1 MNIKINKEGIKKF
14 AASITLA
21 AIVSTPVGLA
31 IGCKKTDHTK
41 ELCPVTKLLN
51 MLPNYKNT
59 ELDYEIPRGA
69 EHQLTHLAE
78 DYYSEEYG
86 EDTNEE
92 EKLIVGSVYGQ
103 ITYTEEFHKIYEN
116 GLEEVYTNEYS
127 KGENGITTYYSDGT
141 KESLVFEKNDIS
153 KPEPDFQLKQVI
165 KPSR

>member
-21 AIVSTPVGLA
+21 AIVSMPVGLA

-51 MLPNYKNT
+51 MLPNYKNA
-59 ELDYEIPRGA
+59 ELYYEIPRGA

-78 DYYSEEYG
+78 DYYSEKYG

-141 KESLVFEKNDIS
+141 KDSLVFETKNIS

>member
-21 AIVSTPVGLA
+21 AIVGMPVGLA

-51 MLPNYKNT
+51 MLPNYKNA
-59 ELDYEIPRGA
+59 ELDYEIPRGV
-69 EHQLTHLAE
+69 EHQLTHLTE
-78 DYYSEEYG
+78 DYYSEEY
-86 EDTNEE
+86 EKDTNEE
-92 EKLIVGSVYGQ
+92 EKLIVGSIYGQ

-153 KPEPDFQLKQVI
+153 KSEPDFQLKQVI

>member
-1 MNIKINKEGIKKF
+1 MNIKINKECIKRF
-14 AASITLA
+14 AASITLV
-21 AIVSTPVGLA
+21 AIVGTPLGLA
-31 IGCKKTDHTK
+31 IGCKNTDHTI

-51 MLPNYKNT
+51 MLPNYKNA

-78 DYYSEEYG
+78 DYYSEKYG

-92 EKLIVGSVYGQ
+92 EKLIVGSIYGQ
-103 ITYTEEFHKIYEN
+103 ITYTEEFHKDYEN
-116 GLEEVYTNEYS
+116 GIEEVYINEYS
-127 KGENGITTYYSDGT
+127 NGENGITTYYSDGT
-141 KESLVFEKNDIS
+141 KDSLVFEKKDIS

>member
-1 MNIKINKEGIKKF
+1 MNIKINKEGIKRF

-21 AIVSTPVGLA
+21 AIVGMPVGLA

-51 MLPNYKNT
+51 MLPNYKNA
-59 ELDYEIPRGA
+59 ELDYEIPRGV
-69 EHQLTHLAE
+69 EHQLTHLTE
-78 DYYSEEYG
+78 DYYSEEY
-86 EDTNEE
+86 EKDTNEE
-92 EKLIVGSVYGQ
+92 EKLIVGSIYGQ

-153 KPEPDFQLKQVI
+153 KSEPDFQLKQVI

>member
-69 EHQLTHLAE
+69 VHQLTHLTE
-78 DYYSEEYG
+78 DYYGEEYG
-86 EDTNEE
+86 EDINEE
-92 EKLIVGSVYGQ
+92 EKLIVGSIYGQ

-141 KESLVFEKNDIS
+141 KDSLVFETKNIS
-153 KPEPDFQLKQVI
+153 ESEFDFQLKQVI

>member
-51 MLPNYKNT
+51 MLPNYKNA

-92 EKLIVGSVYGQ
+92 EKLIVGSIYGQ

>member
-51 MLPNYKNT
+51 MLPNYKNA

-78 DYYSEEYG
+78 DYYSKKYG
-86 EDTNEE
+86 EDTDKE
-92 EKLIVGSVYGQ
+92 EKTIVGSIYGK

>member
-21 AIVSTPVGLA
+21 AIVGTPLGLA

-51 MLPNYKNT
+51 MLPNYKNA

-78 DYYSEEYG
+78 DYYSEKYG
-86 EDTNEE
+86 KYTNEE
-92 EKLIVGSVYGQ
+92 EKLIVGSIYGQ
-103 ITYTEEFHKIYEN
+103 ITYTEEFHKNYEN
-116 GLEEVYTNEYS
+116 GIEEVYINEYS
-127 KGENGITTYYSDGT
+127 NGENGITTYYSDGT
-141 KESLVFEKNDIS
+141 KDSLVFEKKDIS
-153 KPEPDFQLKQVI
+153 KPEPDFQLKKVI
-165 KPSR
+165 NHNR

>member
-21 AIVSTPVGLA
+21 AIVSMPVGLA

-51 MLPNYKNT
+51 MLPNYKNA

-86 EDTNEE
+86 VD
-92 EKLIVGSVYGQ
+92 
-103 ITYTEEFHKIYEN
+103 
-116 GLEEVYTNEYS
+116 TNEYS

>member
-1 MNIKINKEGIKKF
+1 MNIKINKESIKRF

-21 AIVSTPVGLA
+21 AIVGGAVGLA

-51 MLPNYKNT
+51 MLPNYKNA

-92 EKLIVGSVYGQ
+92 EKLIVGSIYGQ

-116 GLEEVYTNEYS
+116 GIEEVYINEYS
-127 KGENGITTYYSDGT
+127 KGENGITTYYSHGT
-141 KESLVFEKNDIS
+141 KDSLLFEKKDIS
-153 KPEPDFQLKQVI
+153 KPEPDFQLKKVI
-165 KPSR
+165 NHNR

>member
-1 MNIKINKEGIKKF
+1 MNIKINKECIKRF
-14 AASITLA
+14 AASITLV
-21 AIVSTPVGLA
+21 AIVGTPLGLA
-31 IGCKKTDHTK
+31 IGCKNTDHTK

-51 MLPNYKNT
+51 MLPNYKNA

-78 DYYSEEYG
+78 DYYSEKYG

-92 EKLIVGSVYGQ
+92 EKLIVGSIYGQ
-103 ITYTEEFHKIYEN
+103 ITYTEEFHKDYEN
-116 GLEEVYTNEYS
+116 GIEEVYINEYS
-127 KGENGITTYYSDGT
+127 NGENGITTYYSDGT
-141 KESLVFEKNDIS
+141 KDSLVFEKKDIS

>member
-21 AIVSTPVGLA
+21 AIVSMPVGLA

-51 MLPNYKNT
+51 MLPNYKNA

-86 EDTNEE
+86 VDTNEE

-116 GLEEVYTNEYS
+116 GIEEVYINEYS

>member
-21 AIVSTPVGLA
+21 AIVSMPVGLA

-51 MLPNYKNT
+51 MLPNYKNA

-86 EDTNEE
+86 EDPNEE
-92 EKLIVGSVYGQ
+92 EKLIVGSIYGQ

>member
-51 MLPNYKNT
+51 MLPNYKNM

>member
-41 ELCPVTKLLN
+41 ELCPVTKLLD
-51 MLPNYKNT
+51 MLPNYKNA

-78 DYYSEEYG
+78 DYYGEEYG

>member
-21 AIVSTPVGLA
+21 AIVSMPVGLA

-51 MLPNYKNT
+51 MLPNYKNA
-59 ELDYEIPRGA
+59 ELDYEIPRGV

-116 GLEEVYTNEYS
+116 GIEEVYINEYS

-141 KESLVFEKNDIS
+141 KDSLVFETKNIS

>member
-1 MNIKINKEGIKKF
+1 MNIKINKESIKRF

-21 AIVSTPVGLA
+21 AIVGTPVGLA
-31 IGCKKTDHTK
+31 IGCRKTDHTK

-51 MLPNYKNT
+51 MLPNYKNA
-59 ELDYEIPRGA
+59 ELDYEIPRGT
-69 EHQLTHLAE
+69 EHQLRHLAE

-92 EKLIVGSVYGQ
+92 EKLIVGSVYGK

-116 GLEEVYTNEYS
+116 GLEKVYTNEYS

-141 KESLVFEKNDIS
+141 KDSLVFEKKDIS
-153 KPEPDFQLKQVI
+153 KPEPDFQLKKVI
-165 KPSR
+165 NHNR

>member
-21 AIVSTPVGLA
+21 AIVGTPVGLA

-51 MLPNYKNT
+51 MLPSYKNA

-78 DYYSEEYG
+78 DYYSEKYG

-92 EKLIVGSVYGQ
+92 EKLIVGSIYGQ
-103 ITYTEEFHKIYEN
+103 ITYTEEFHKNYEN
-116 GLEEVYTNEYS
+116 GIEEVYINEYS
-127 KGENGITTYYSDGT
+127 NGENGITTYYSDGT
-141 KESLVFEKNDIS
+141 KDSLVFEKKDIS
-153 KPEPDFQLKQVI
+153 KPEPDFQLKKVI
-165 KPSR
+165 NHNR

>member
-1 MNIKINKEGIKKF
+1 MNIKINKECIKRF

-21 AIVSTPVGLA
+21 AIVGTPVGLA

-51 MLPNYKNT
+51 MLPNYKNA

-78 DYYSEEYG
+78 DYYSEKYG

-92 EKLIVGSVYGQ
+92 EKLIVGSIYGQ
-103 ITYTEEFHKIYEN
+103 ITYTEEFHKNYEN
-116 GLEEVYTNEYS
+116 GIEEVYINEYS
-127 KGENGITTYYSDGT
+127 NGENGITTYYSDGT
-141 KESLVFEKNDIS
+141 KDSLVFEKKDIS
-153 KPEPDFQLKQVI
+153 KPEPDFQLKKAI
-165 KPSR
+165 NHNR

>member
-21 AIVSTPVGLA
+21 AIVGMPVGLA

-51 MLPNYKNT
+51 MLPNYKNA

-78 DYYSEEYG
+78 DYYSEEY
-86 EDTNEE
+86 EKDTNEE
-92 EKLIVGSVYGQ
+92 EKLIVGSIYGQ

-153 KPEPDFQLKQVI
+153 KSEPDFQLKQVI

>member
-1 MNIKINKEGIKKF
+1 MNIKINKECIKRF

-21 AIVSTPVGLA
+21 AIVGTPLGLA

-51 MLPNYKNT
+51 MLPNYKNA

-78 DYYSEEYG
+78 DYYSEKYG

-92 EKLIVGSVYGQ
+92 EKLIVGSIYGQ
-103 ITYTEEFHKIYEN
+103 ITYTEEFHKNYEM
-116 GLEEVYTNEYS
+116 G
-127 KGENGITTYYSDGT
+127 
-141 KESLVFEKNDIS
+141 
-153 KPEPDFQLKQVI
+153 
-165 KPSR
+165 

>member
-1 MNIKINKEGIKKF
+1 MNININKEGIKRF

-21 AIVSTPVGLA
+21 AIVGTPLGLA

-51 MLPNYKNT
+51 MLPNYKNA

-92 EKLIVGSVYGQ
+92 EKLIVGSIYGQ
-103 ITYTEEFHKIYEN
+103 ITYTEEFHKDYEN
-116 GLEEVYTNEYS
+116 GIEEVYINEYS
-127 KGENGITTYYSDGT
+127 NGENGITTYYSDGT
-141 KESLVFEKNDIS
+141 KDSLVFEKKDIS
-153 KPEPDFQLKQVI
+153 KPEPDFQLKKVI
-165 KPSR
+165 NHNR

>member
-21 AIVSTPVGLA
+21 AIVGTPVGLA

-51 MLPNYKNT
+51 MLPNYKNA
-59 ELDYEIPRGA
+59 ELDYEIPRGV

-78 DYYSEEYG
+78 DYYSEEYS

-92 EKLIVGSVYGQ
+92 EKLIVGSIYGQ
-103 ITYTEEFHKIYEN
+103 ITYTEEFHKTYEN

-141 KESLVFEKNDIS
+141 KDSLVFEKKDIS
-153 KPEPDFQLKQVI
+153 KLEPDFQLKQVI

>member
-1 MNIKINKEGIKKF
+1 MNIKINKECIKRF

-21 AIVSTPVGLA
+21 AIVGTPLGLA

-51 MLPNYKNT
+51 MLPNYKNA

-78 DYYSEEYG
+78 DYYSEKYD

-92 EKLIVGSVYGQ
+92 EKLIVGSIYGQ
-103 ITYTEEFHKIYEN
+103 ITYTEEFHKNYEN
-116 GLEEVYTNEYS
+116 GIEEVYINEYS
-127 KGENGITTYYSDGT
+127 NGENGITTYYSDGT
-141 KESLVFEKNDIS
+141 KDSLVFEKKDIS
-153 KPEPDFQLKQVI
+153 KPEPDFQLKKVI
-165 KPSR
+165 NHNR

>member
-1 MNIKINKEGIKKF
+1 MNIKINKECIKRF

-21 AIVSTPVGLA
+21 AIVGTPLGLA
-31 IGCKKTDHTK
+31 IDCKKTDHTK

-51 MLPNYKNT
+51 MLPNYKNA

-78 DYYSEEYG
+78 DYYSEKYG

-92 EKLIVGSVYGQ
+92 EKLIVGSIYGQ

-116 GLEEVYTNEYS
+116 GIEEVYINEYS

-141 KESLVFEKNDIS
+141 KDSLVFEKKDIS
-153 KPEPDFQLKQVI
+153 KPEPDFQLKKVI
-165 KPSR
+165 NHNR

>member
-21 AIVSTPVGLA
+21 AIVGTPVGLA

-59 ELDYEIPRGA
+59 ELDYEIPRGV

-116 GLEEVYTNEYS
+116 GIEEVYINEYS

-141 KESLVFEKNDIS
+141 KDSLVFETKNIS
-153 KPEPDFQLKQVI
+153 ESEPDFQLKQVI

>member
-1 MNIKINKEGIKKF
+1 MNIKINKECIKRF

-21 AIVSTPVGLA
+21 AIVGTPLGLA

-51 MLPNYKNT
+51 MLPNYKNA

-92 EKLIVGSVYGQ
+92 EKLIVGSIYGQ
-103 ITYTEEFHKIYEN
+103 ITYTEEFHKNYEN
-116 GLEEVYTNEYS
+116 GIEEVYINEYS
-127 KGENGITTYYSDGT
+127 NGENGITTYYSDGT
-141 KESLVFEKNDIS
+141 KDSLVFEKKDIS

>member
-1 MNIKINKEGIKKF
+1 MNIKINKESIKRF

-21 AIVSTPVGLA
+21 AIVGTPVGLA

-51 MLPNYKNT
+51 MLPNYKNA

-92 EKLIVGSVYGQ
+92 EKLIVGSIYGQ
-103 ITYTEEFHKIYEN
+103 ITYTEEFHKI
-116 GLEEVYTNEYS
+116 
-127 KGENGITTYYSDGT
+127 
-141 KESLVFEKNDIS
+141 
-153 KPEPDFQLKQVI
+153 
-165 KPSR
+165 

>member
-21 AIVSTPVGLA
+21 AIVSMPVGLA

-51 MLPNYKNT
+51 MLPNYKNA

-86 EDTNEE
+86 EDINEE
-92 EKLIVGSVYGQ
+92 EKLIVGSIYGQ

>member
-1 MNIKINKEGIKKF
+1 MNIKINKENIKRF
-14 AASITLA
+14 TAGVVLA
-21 AIVSTPVGLA
+21 AVVGTPVGLV
-31 IGCKKTDHTK
+31 IGCKKTDHSK

-51 MLPNYKNT
+51 MLPNYKNA

-69 EHQLTHLAE
+69 EHQLTHLAA

-92 EKLIVGSVYGQ
+92 EKLIVGSIYGQ

-116 GLEEVYTNEYS
+116 GIEEVYTNEYS

-141 KESLVFEKNDIS
+141 KDSLVFETKDIS
-153 KPEPDFQLKQVI
+153 EPELDFQLKKVI
-165 KPSR
+165 NHNR

>member
-21 AIVSTPVGLA
+21 AIVGMPVGLA
-31 IGCKKTDHTK
+31 IGCKKTDYTK
-41 ELCPVTKLLN
+41 ELCPVTKLLD
-51 MLPNYKNT
+51 MLPNYKNA

-92 EKLIVGSVYGQ
+92 EKLIVGSIYGQ

>member
-21 AIVSTPVGLA
+21 AIVSMPVGLA

-51 MLPNYKNT
+51 MLPNYKNA

-78 DYYSEEYG
+78 DYYSEKYG

-153 KPEPDFQLKQVI
+153 KPEPDFQLKRVI
-165 KPSR
+165 KSSR

>member
-51 MLPNYKNT
+51 MLPNYKNA

-78 DYYSEEYG
+78 DYYSKKYG

-92 EKLIVGSVYGQ
+92 EKLIVGSIYGQ

>member
-1 MNIKINKEGIKKF
+1 MNIKINKECIKRF

-21 AIVSTPVGLA
+21 AIVGTPLGLA

-51 MLPNYKNT
+51 MLPNYKNA

-78 DYYSEEYG
+78 DYYSEKYG

-92 EKLIVGSVYGQ
+92 EKLIVGSIYGQ
-103 ITYTEEFHKIYEN
+103 ITYTEEFYKNYEN
-116 GLEEVYTNEYS
+116 GIEEVYINEYS
-127 KGENGITTYYSDGT
+127 NGENGITTYYSDGT
-141 KESLVFEKNDIS
+141 KDSLVFEKKDIS
-153 KPEPDFQLKQVI
+153 KPEPDFQLKKVI
-165 KPSR
+165 NHNR